1 MNFLIDVWKSSNE
14 VILSLYNFL
23 KVEGGERLCLP
34 LSFFVAWV
42 KPLCGKYPEN
52 MPYHCVAYSFGR
64 QNGRLVT
71 TFGSIL
77 RHILGFSAYFM
88 FGIGF
93 AHILSVERF

>member
-1 MNFLIDVWKSSNE
+1 MFATLFFLSFE
-14 VILSLYNFL
+14 LSLYTENI
-23 KVEGGERLCLP
+23 
-34 LSFFVAWV
+34 
-42 KPLCGKYPEN
+42 PEN